1 MGIINIIFIRGF
13 WNRILPF
20 IYRRR
25 ERAKGARNSQKIET
39 QVAGSNRTVK
49 MSGKKIVEKAAKTID
64 WDGMSKLLISDNAR
78 REFFNLRRAYE
89 EVKRTLDTKFSQEPQ
104 PIDWE
109 YYRKGIGSRLVDMYK
124 EAYEG
129 VKIPKYVDKV
139 TPEYKPKFEA
149 LEAKEAEQ
157 KSLQESERLEK
168 EIAKIQELKKK
179 ITTMTA
185 DEYFAQYPELKAKFD
200 EEIKND
206 YWGY

>member
-1 MGIINIIFIRGF
+1 
-13 WNRILPF
+13 
-20 IYRRR
+20 
-25 ERAKGARNSQKIET
+25 
-39 QVAGSNRTVK
+39 
-49 MSGKKIVEKAAKTID
+49 MSGKKIVEKAAKMID
-64 WDGMSKLLISDNAR
+64 WDGMSKLLITDNAY

-89 EVKRTLDTKFSQEPQ
+89 EVNRTLDTKFSQEPQ

-149 LEAKEAEQ
+149 LLKEAKEAEQ

>member
-1 MGIINIIFIRGF
+1 
-13 WNRILPF
+13 
-20 IYRRR
+20 
-25 ERAKGARNSQKIET
+25 
-39 QVAGSNRTVK
+39 

-149 LEAKEAEQ
+149 LLKEAKEAEQ

>member
-1 MGIINIIFIRGF
+1 
-13 WNRILPF
+13 
-20 IYRRR
+20 
-25 ERAKGARNSQKIET
+25 
-39 QVAGSNRTVK
+39 

-64 WDGMSKLLISDNAR
+64 WEGMSKLLISDNAR
-78 REFFNLRRAYE
+78 KEFFNLRRAYE

-109 YYRKGIGSRLVDMYK
+109 YYRKGVGSRLVDMYK

-129 VKIPKYVDKV
+129 VQIPKFVDKV
-139 TPEYKPKFEA
+139 TPEYKPKFDA
-149 LEAKEAEQ
+149 LLKEAKEAEQ
-157 KSLQESERLEK
+157 RSLQESERLEK

-206 YWGY
+206 NWGY

>member
-1 MGIINIIFIRGF
+1 
-13 WNRILPF
+13 
-20 IYRRR
+20 
-25 ERAKGARNSQKIET
+25 
-39 QVAGSNRTVK
+39 

-149 LEAKEAEQ
+149 LLKEAKEAEQ
-157 KSLQESERLEK
+157 RSLQESERLEK

>member
-1 MGIINIIFIRGF
+1 
-13 WNRILPF
+13 
-20 IYRRR
+20 
-25 ERAKGARNSQKIET
+25 
-39 QVAGSNRTVK
+39 

-64 WDGMSKLLISDNAR
+64 WEGMSKLLISDNAR

-109 YYRKGIGSRLVDMYK
+109 YYRKGVGSRLVDMYK

-129 VKIPKYVDKV
+129 VQIPKFVDKV
-139 TPEYKPKFEA
+139 TPEYKPKFDA
-149 LEAKEAEQ
+149 LLKEAKEAEQ
-157 KSLQESERLEK
+157 RSLQESERLEK

-185 DEYFAQYPELKAKFD
+185 DEYFAQYPELKARFD

-206 YWGY
+206 NWGY

>member
-1 MGIINIIFIRGF
+1 
-13 WNRILPF
+13 
-20 IYRRR
+20 
-25 ERAKGARNSQKIET
+25 
-39 QVAGSNRTVK
+39 
-49 MSGKKIVEKAAKTID
+49 
-64 WDGMSKLLISDNAR
+64 MSKLLISDNAR

-109 YYRKGIGSRLVDMYK
+109 YYRKGVGSRLVDMYK

-129 VKIPKYVDKV
+129 VQIPKFVDKV
-139 TPEYKPKFEA
+139 TPEYKPKFDA
-149 LEAKEAEQ
+149 LLKEAKEAEQ
-157 KSLQESERLEK
+157 RSLQESERLEK

-206 YWGY
+206 NWGY

>member
-1 MGIINIIFIRGF
+1 
-13 WNRILPF
+13 
-20 IYRRR
+20 
-25 ERAKGARNSQKIET
+25 
-39 QVAGSNRTVK
+39 

-64 WDGMSKLLISDNAR
+64 WDGMSKLLISDSAR

-129 VKIPKYVDKV
+129 VQIPKYVDKV
-139 TPEYKPKFEA
+139 TPEYKPKFDA
-149 LEAKEAEQ
+149 LLKEAKEAEQ

-185 DEYFAQYPELKAKFD
+185 DEYFAEYPELKARFD
-200 EEIKND
+200 EEMKND
-206 YWGY
+206 NWGY

>member
-1 MGIINIIFIRGF
+1 
-13 WNRILPF
+13 
-20 IYRRR
+20 
-25 ERAKGARNSQKIET
+25 
-39 QVAGSNRTVK
+39 

-64 WDGMSKLLISDNAR
+64 WEGMSKLLISDNAR

-109 YYRKGIGSRLVDMYK
+109 YYRKGVGSRLVDMYK

-129 VKIPKYVDKV
+129 VQIPKFVDKV
-139 TPEYKPKFEA
+139 TPEYKPKFDA
-149 LEAKEAEQ
+149 LLKEAKEAEQ
-157 KSLQESERLEK
+157 RSLQESERLEK

-206 YWGY
+206 NWGY

>member
-1 MGIINIIFIRGF
+1 
-13 WNRILPF
+13 
-20 IYRRR
+20 
-25 ERAKGARNSQKIET
+25 
-39 QVAGSNRTVK
+39 

-64 WDGMSKLLISDNAR
+64 WEGMSKLLISDNAR
-78 REFFNLRRAYE
+78 REFFSLRRAYE

-109 YYRKGIGSRLVDMYK
+109 YYRKGVGSRLVDMYK

-129 VKIPKYVDKV
+129 VQIPKFVDKV
-139 TPEYKPKFEA
+139 TPEYKPKFDA
-149 LEAKEAEQ
+149 LLKEAKEAEQ
-157 KSLQESERLEK
+157 RSLQESERLEK

-185 DEYFAQYPELKAKFD
+185 DEYFARYPELKAKFD

-206 YWGY
+206 NWGY

>member
-1 MGIINIIFIRGF
+1 MSG
-13 WNRILPF
+13 
-20 IYRRR
+20 
-25 ERAKGARNSQKIET
+25 
-39 QVAGSNRTVK
+39 
-49 MSGKKIVEKAAKTID
+49 SGKKIVEKAAKTID
-64 WDGMSKLLISDNAR
+64 WDGMSKLLISDSAR

-129 VKIPKYVDKV
+129 VQIPKYVDKV
-139 TPEYKPKFEA
+139 TPEYKPKFDA
-149 LEAKEAEQ
+149 LLKEAKEAEQ

-185 DEYFAQYPELKAKFD
+185 DEYFAEYPELKARFD

-206 YWGY
+206 NWGY

>member
-1 MGIINIIFIRGF
+1 
-13 WNRILPF
+13 
-20 IYRRR
+20 
-25 ERAKGARNSQKIET
+25 
-39 QVAGSNRTVK
+39 
-49 MSGKKIVEKAAKTID
+49 MSGKKIVEKAAQAID
-64 WDGMSKLLISDNAR
+64 WDGMSKLLISDSAR
-78 REFFNLRRAYE
+78 KEFFNLRRAYE

-129 VKIPKYVDKV
+129 VQIPKYVDKV
-139 TPEYKPKFEA
+139 TPEYKPKFDA
-149 LEAKEAEQ
+149 LLKEAKEAEQ
-157 KSLQESERLEK
+157 NSLQESERLEK

-185 DEYFAQYPELKAKFD
+185 DEYFAEYPDLKAKFD

-206 YWGY
+206 NWGY

>member
-1 MGIINIIFIRGF
+1 
-13 WNRILPF
+13 
-20 IYRRR
+20 
-25 ERAKGARNSQKIET
+25 
-39 QVAGSNRTVK
+39 
-49 MSGKKIVEKAAKTID
+49 MSGKKIVEKAGKTID

-149 LEAKEAEQ
+149 LLKEAKEAEQ
-157 KSLQESERLEK
+157 RSLQESERLEK

>member
-1 MGIINIIFIRGF
+1 
-13 WNRILPF
+13 
-20 IYRRR
+20 
-25 ERAKGARNSQKIET
+25 
-39 QVAGSNRTVK
+39 

-64 WDGMSKLLISDNAR
+64 WEGMSKLLISDNAR
-78 REFFNLRRAYE
+78 REFFSLRRAYE

-109 YYRKGIGSRLVDMYK
+109 YYRKGVGSRLVDMYK

-129 VKIPKYVDKV
+129 VQIPKFVDKV
-139 TPEYKPKFEA
+139 TPEYKPKFDA
-149 LEAKEAEQ
+149 LLKEAKEAEQ
-157 KSLQESERLEK
+157 RSLQESERLEK

-206 YWGY
+206 NWGY

>member
-1 MGIINIIFIRGF
+1 
-13 WNRILPF
+13 
-20 IYRRR
+20 
-25 ERAKGARNSQKIET
+25 
-39 QVAGSNRTVK
+39 

-89 EVKRTLDTKFSQEPQ
+89 EVNRTLDTKFSQEPQ

-149 LEAKEAEQ
+149 LLKEAKEAEQ

>member
-1 MGIINIIFIRGF
+1 MSG
-13 WNRILPF
+13 
-20 IYRRR
+20 
-25 ERAKGARNSQKIET
+25 
-39 QVAGSNRTVK
+39 
-49 MSGKKIVEKAAKTID
+49 SGKKIVEKAAKTID
-64 WDGMSKLLISDNAR
+64 WDGMSKLLISDSAR

-129 VKIPKYVDKV
+129 VQIPKYVDKV
-139 TPEYKPKFEA
+139 TPEYKPKFDA
-149 LEAKEAEQ
+149 LLKEAKEAEQ

-185 DEYFAQYPELKAKFD
+185 DEYFAEYPELKARFD
-200 EEIKND
+200 EEMKND
-206 YWGY
+206 NWGY

>member
-1 MGIINIIFIRGF
+1 
-13 WNRILPF
+13 
-20 IYRRR
+20 
-25 ERAKGARNSQKIET
+25 
-39 QVAGSNRTVK
+39 
-49 MSGKKIVEKAAKTID
+49 MSGKKIVEKATKTID

-149 LEAKEAEQ
+149 LLKEAKEAEQ
-157 KSLQESERLEK
+157 RSLQESERLEK